1 MDYEKISAG
10 FCLYGD
16 RGFTEL
22 NHAGKKV
29 NTEIDNQY
37 FIYSNIS
44 NLPDEWIDELH
55 NPARWKPL
63 RSFESGLLTL
73 LFLKIYLLS
82 KQKNEFFLKQLVQF
96 LKFGIVGISNTLL
109 TAATIWLLLRVFHSS
124 NYLANIVGY
133 VVGLV
138 NSFIWNRRWTFENHA
153 QVGATIFKF
162 IVTFAISYLLQL
174 GFLSFLLQQNQ
185 Y

>member
-1 MDYEKISAG
+1 MN
-10 FCLYGD
+10 F
-16 RGFTEL
+16 
-22 NHAGKKV
+22 
-29 NTEIDNQY
+29 
-37 FIYSNIS
+37 
-44 NLPDEWIDELH
+44 
-55 NPARWKPL
+55 
-63 RSFESGLLTL
+63 
-73 LFLKIYLLS
+73 S
-82 KQKNEFFLKQLVQF
+82 KTLVQL

-162 IVTFAISYLLQL
+162 IVTFAVSYLLQL
-174 GFLSFLLQQNQ
+174 GFLSFLLHQTNIDDYVCQLLSIVIYTVVNFFMNK
-185 Y
+185 YYTFKTEIK

>member
-1 MDYEKISAG
+1 MN
-10 FCLYGD
+10 F
-16 RGFTEL
+16 
-22 NHAGKKV
+22 
-29 NTEIDNQY
+29 
-37 FIYSNIS
+37 
-44 NLPDEWIDELH
+44 
-55 NPARWKPL
+55 
-63 RSFESGLLTL
+63 
-73 LFLKIYLLS
+73 S
-82 KQKNEFFLKQLVQF
+82 KTLVQF

-109 TAATIWLLLRVFHSS
+109 TAATIWLLLRIFHSS

-174 GFLSFLLQQNQ
+174 GFLSFLLHQTNIDDYVCQLLSIVVYTVVNFFMNK
-185 Y
+185 YYTFKTEIK

>member
-1 MDYEKISAG
+1 MN
-10 FCLYGD
+10 F
-16 RGFTEL
+16 
-22 NHAGKKV
+22 
-29 NTEIDNQY
+29 
-37 FIYSNIS
+37 
-44 NLPDEWIDELH
+44 
-55 NPARWKPL
+55 
-63 RSFESGLLTL
+63 
-73 LFLKIYLLS
+73 S
-82 KQKNEFFLKQLVQF
+82 KTLVQF

-109 TAATIWLLLRVFHSS
+109 TAATIWLLLRIFHSS

-174 GFLSFLLQQNQ
+174 GFLSFLLHQTNIDDYVCQLLSIVVYTVVNFFMNK

>member
-1 MDYEKISAG
+1 MN
-10 FCLYGD
+10 F
-16 RGFTEL
+16 
-22 NHAGKKV
+22 
-29 NTEIDNQY
+29 
-37 FIYSNIS
+37 
-44 NLPDEWIDELH
+44 
-55 NPARWKPL
+55 
-63 RSFESGLLTL
+63 
-73 LFLKIYLLS
+73 S
-82 KQKNEFFLKQLVQF
+82 KTLVQF

-174 GFLSFLLQQNQ
+174 GFLSFLLQQTNIDDYVCQ
-185 Y
+185 LLSIVVYTVVNFFMNKYYTFKTEIK

>member
-1 MDYEKISAG
+1 MN
-10 FCLYGD
+10 F
-16 RGFTEL
+16 
-22 NHAGKKV
+22 
-29 NTEIDNQY
+29 
-37 FIYSNIS
+37 
-44 NLPDEWIDELH
+44 
-55 NPARWKPL
+55 
-63 RSFESGLLTL
+63 
-73 LFLKIYLLS
+73 S
-82 KQKNEFFLKQLVQF
+82 KTLVQF

-174 GFLSFLLQQNQ
+174 GFLSFLLHQTNIDDYVCQLLSIVVYTVVNFFMNK
-185 Y
+185 YYTFKTEIK

>member
-1 MDYEKISAG
+1 MN
-10 FCLYGD
+10 F
-16 RGFTEL
+16 
-22 NHAGKKV
+22 
-29 NTEIDNQY
+29 
-37 FIYSNIS
+37 
-44 NLPDEWIDELH
+44 
-55 NPARWKPL
+55 
-63 RSFESGLLTL
+63 
-73 LFLKIYLLS
+73 S
-82 KQKNEFFLKQLVQF
+82 KTLVQF

-153 QVGATIFKF
+153 QIGATIFKF

-174 GFLSFLLQQNQ
+174 GFLSFLLHQTNIDDYVCQLLSIVVYTVVNFFMNK
-185 Y
+185 YYTFKTEIK